1 MRRLMS
7 LASFVAVVTA
17 TAPFA
22 ACHDA
27 GEPDAA
33 SAFTN
38 EPFFIRGEITDTGH
52 PWGYRV
58 KGEPGTN
65 YRVTDVVFGLTDN
78 TLIRRADGSTAS
90 SADLVVGTKITL
102 WIEGAI
108 AESLPPQVGARLI
121 VLR

>member
-7 LASFVAVVTA
+7 LARFVTLMGTTA
-17 TAPFA
+17 AFVG
-22 ACHDA
+22 CHNA

-33 SAFTN
+33 SAFTT

-58 KGEPGTN
+58 QGQPGTN
-65 YRVTDVVFGLTDN
+65 YRVTDVVFRLTDN
-78 TLIRRADGSTAS
+78 TLIRRADGSAAS
-90 SADLVVGTKITL
+90 AADLVVGKTITL
-102 WIEGAI
+102 WIDGAI